1 MKKTISVL
9 LALVLTVGLF
19 SACSKDGKEETTT
32 AAPAAYTL
40 AYTYDSHYAQTD
52 PSAVRAYEKIAKAIA
67 EGGVAVR
74 LITVHTGEAQ
84 ARLGCG
90 LSPAVAAAVGPACD
104 RVLAAAELHL
114 TAKAACR

>member
-40 AYTYDSHYAQTD
+40 SYTYAAIMRRRTPVPCGRMRRSPKPLQR
-52 PSAVRAYEKIAKAIA
+52 AVWP
-67 EGGVAVR
+67 
-74 LITVHTGEAQ
+74 
-84 ARLGCG
+84 CG
-90 LSPAVAAAVGPACD
+90 
-104 RVLAAAELHL
+104 
-114 TAKAACR
+114 

>member
-40 AYTYDSHYAQTD
+40 AYTYDNHYAQTD

-67 EGGVAVR
+67 DGGGGIRVGIGYR
-74 LITVHTGEAQ
+74 LSVDGAGRYGFGEQ
-84 ARLGCG
+84 RQFRR
-90 LSPAVAAAVGPACD
+90 D
-104 RVLAAAELHL
+104 HQI
-114 TAKAACR
+114 